1 MIDEHSRNGDGQGQA
16 DTHNPKSGAE
26 AEWEVEK
33 ILRHHR
39 ESRVRERGRGG
50 GVSDTTSKGFA
61 KAITIMIIFAREM

>member
-1 MIDEHSRNGDGQGQA
+1 MTSIRATVMDRQIH
-16 DTHNPKSGAE
+16 TILNPALKQSGK
-26 AEWEVEK
+26 WK
-33 ILRHHR
+33 RYLGTR